1 MAKPQLSLADTLM
14 NAPHSGVVE
23 RPKPLPVGSYLV
35 KIVGQPIRD
44 ESTKKG
50 TPYVTFNGEILEAFD
65 DVDEGE
71 LKEWS
76 KREGGEPRKLRGT
89 TSPRITF
96 YTTPDAISRLDKF
109 LSDVGVLRKGP
120 SRDDMIEE
128 CVGKEVVINIKH
140 VLSDDGENT
149 YANVKYTA
157 PVSN

>member
-1 MAKPQLSLADTLM
+1 ML
-14 NAPHSGVVE
+14 
-23 RPKPLPVGSYLV
+23 
-35 KIVGQPIRD
+35 PIR
-44 ESTKKG
+44 ELWNVQS
-50 TPYVTFNGEILEAFD
+50 PYLLVPTLSRSWASLSGMSRRRR
-65 DVDEGE
+65 E
-71 LKEWS
+71 LRTSLLMGRFS

-128 CVGKEVVINIKH
+128 CVGKEVVINVKH
-140 VLSDDGENT
+140 VLSDDGEST

-157 PVSN
+157 PVTN